1 MCFLKL
7 KNIQIFEWLISLS
20 FDTIDRWLLFI
31 LNAKTRFTEIGKNIQ
46 QNKSMMDKNIG
57 DSADGFQNIIIW
69 IIVIGEIQK
78 AISFLIN
85 IPGNEMNI
93 FICFSHLT
101 E

>member
-1 MCFLKL
+1 MF
-7 KNIQIFEWLISLS
+7 NYSEFRYNRSV
-20 FDTIDRWLLFI
+20 TIIYTECKDKVHWDREKYP
-31 LNAKTRFTEIGKNIQ
+31 A
-46 QNKSMMDKNIG
+46 NKSMMDKNIG

>member
-1 MCFLKL
+1 
-7 KNIQIFEWLISLS
+7 
-20 FDTIDRWLLFI
+20 
-31 LNAKTRFTEIGKNIQ
+31 
-46 QNKSMMDKNIG
+46 MDENIG
-57 DSADGFQNIIIW
+57 DSADGFQNIIIL
-69 IIVIGEIQK
+69 IIVVGEIKK

>member
-1 MCFLKL
+1 M
-7 KNIQIFEWLISLS
+7 I
-20 FDTIDRWLLFI
+20 
-31 LNAKTRFTEIGKNIQ
+31 
-46 QNKSMMDKNIG
+46 DKNIG

-85 IPGNEMNI
+85 IPGNEMKI